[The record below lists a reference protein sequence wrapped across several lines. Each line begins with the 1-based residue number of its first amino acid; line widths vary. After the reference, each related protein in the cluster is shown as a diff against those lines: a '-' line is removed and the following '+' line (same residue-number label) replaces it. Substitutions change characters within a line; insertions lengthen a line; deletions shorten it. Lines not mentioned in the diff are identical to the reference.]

1 MPEGKLRRLIMSK
14 KLWPWLAMV
23 AVTMAAA
30 FQLGR
35 QGRALFCACGRV
47 LLWTS
52 EAWSANTSQ
61 HLSDPYS
68 FTHVLHGFVFCG
80 LLAWGA
86 ARLSWPWRLWLAL
99 VAEAAWEIAENTEF
113 VVRRYR
119 ENTMALGYE
128 GDTIFNSL
136 GDILA
141 CALGFLLA
149 RRLGWRRSLVVF
161 ALTEIVLLLWI
172 RDSLLLSVLMLI
184 YPSDA
189 LRAWQAGH

>member
-1 MPEGKLRRLIMSK
+1 MLKKLR
-14 KLWPWLAMV
+14 PWLAIL
-23 AVTMAAA
+23 AVTIATAL
-30 FQLGR
+30 QLAR
-35 QGRALFCACGRV
+35 QGRGWFCACGRV

-52 EAWSANTSQ
+52 EAWSGNTCQ

-68 FTHVLHGFVFCG
+68 FTHMLHGFVFCG

-86 ARLSWPWRLWLAL
+86 ARLSWSWRLWLA
-99 VAEAAWEIAENTEF
+99 VAAECVWEIFENTEF

-119 ENTMALGYE
+119 ENTMALGYQ
-128 GDTIFNSL
+128 GDSVFNSV

-149 RRLGWRRSLVVF
+149 RRLGWRRAIAVF
-161 ALTEIVLLLWI
+161 ALTEIVLLFWI
-172 RDSLLLSVLMLI
+172 RDSLLLSVLLLI

-189 LRAWQAGH
+189 LKAWQAGH